1 MKKIFF
7 RMLPVI
13 ATGVVLT
20 ACNNAEEVKKQTDE
34 QNTKIQSLV
43 DAKLGELQTQADQE
57 CTALV
62 DSLAQAQYG
71 EWYAKEGKKKGVKPA
86 PKPKPK
92 AEEPKKDNKGTVTDR
107 KNTQENIEENKVTD
121 RKSTP
126 EQNKNNKVT
135 DRKSINKPNN

>member
-86 PKPKPK
+86 PKPKSK
-92 AEEPKKDNKGTVTDR
+92 AEEPKKEEPKGGLQGKSDQQ
-107 KNTQENIEENKVTD
+107 QETGGGL
-121 RKSTP
+121 KSKSDQNQQAQPGGGGLRQKRDKTP
-126 EQNKNNKVT
+126 N
-135 DRKSINKPNN
+135 